1 MCRKALTTDTLQRLF
16 TARTWVS
23 NFENCRS
30 CIALIDVGFSP
41 VRRLFDVLVEHV
53 GLVVVLSALLGC
65 ATPEIPKAH
74 NDPNK
79 YAVAEDVLWGLL
91 MALI

>member
-1 MCRKALTTDTLQRLF
+1 M
-16 TARTWVS
+16 
-23 NFENCRS
+23 
-30 CIALIDVGFSP
+30 FSW
-41 VRRLFDVLVEHV
+41 RHV